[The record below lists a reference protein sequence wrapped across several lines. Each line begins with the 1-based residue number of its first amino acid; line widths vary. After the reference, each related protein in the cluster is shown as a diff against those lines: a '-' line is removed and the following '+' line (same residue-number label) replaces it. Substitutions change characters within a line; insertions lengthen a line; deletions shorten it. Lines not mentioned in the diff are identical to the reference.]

1 MGMFLF
7 WQDVSEIEKKIE
19 AAPDNAYE
27 IGLTIGTYLPFVVL
41 ALVAY
46 ALYYFSKKSRK
57 D

>member
-1 MGMFLF
+1 MFLL

-19 AAPDNAYE
+19 AAPDSAYE

-41 ALVAY
+41 VLVAY
-46 ALYYFSKKSRK
+46 AFYYFSRKSRQ